1 MKRILKLAAAGVVAM
16 CASSAVHADEAL
28 THAQLQKLFPG
39 KFTAVVHGSTKVTFT
54 AQGNGIL
61 IGEMPGKHDSGRW
74 SLRDGKLCV
83 MLTTWTQ
90 GKSAC
95 SAVVA
100 DSGWYRGQGIKFRK
114 I

>member
-16 CASSAVHADEAL
+16 CPSSTAYADEAL
-28 THAQLQKLFPG
+28 TQAQLQKLFPG
-39 KFTAVVHGSTKVTFT
+39 TFTAVVQGATKLTFT
-54 AQGNGIL
+54 AKSNGTL
-61 IGEMPGKHDSGRW
+61 IGEMPGKQDSGRW

-83 MLTTWTQ
+83 MLTTWTR